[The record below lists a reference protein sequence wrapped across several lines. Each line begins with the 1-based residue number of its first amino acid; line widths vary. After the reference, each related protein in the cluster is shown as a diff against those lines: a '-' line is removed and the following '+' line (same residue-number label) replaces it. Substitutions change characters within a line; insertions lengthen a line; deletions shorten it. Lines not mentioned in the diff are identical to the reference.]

1 MLLPM
6 QHQPQLILPQ
16 ANNSDLPGPFL
27 FHDLPP
33 LSGAPATMSNAVK
46 IFILVNLVFSLVL
59 AVTTMRDYAT
69 RENWK
74 RRWDQDT
81 RELLKDVQSRDQLV
95 ANESKNRVRAEALV
109 VDNGRTITDLQNS
122 VKKLEADLNNRDQE
136 ILNFRADIKK
146 AEVNYNSLNESYMTQ
161 QKSLDLVRAR
171 NAELTH
177 IAQVS
182 RAVAFN
188 LNVKLSEV
196 EDDLNN
202 AQSELT
208 QRAQEIDAL
217 TKESS
222 KGKAMLA
229 LLQKRNPQLY
239 NELVDEKASTKALNG
254 VVAAVREGADGKQ
267 DTVMLSIGKDEKVEE
282 GIEFILY
289 RGGDYVVKVR
299 AEKVMADM
307 VSCRIIADSWNN
319 KNLKVQQGDLAT
331 NRL

>member
-1 MLLPM
+1 
-6 QHQPQLILPQ
+6 
-16 ANNSDLPGPFL
+16 
-27 FHDLPP
+27 
-33 LSGAPATMSNAVK
+33 MSNAVK

-74 RRWDQDT
+74 RRWDIET
-81 RELLKDVQSRDQLV
+81 RQGIQELQSRDQLV
-95 ANESKNRVRAEALV
+95 ANLSKDKVRAEMAV
-109 VDNGRTITDLQNS
+109 TDNGRTITDLQNS
-122 VKKLEADLNNRDQE
+122 VKKLESDLNSKDQE
-136 ILNFRADIKK
+136 IQNFRADLKK
-146 AEVNYNSLNESYMTQ
+146 AETNYAALNESYMAQ
-161 QKSLDLVRAR
+161 SKSLDLVRAR

-177 IAQVS
+177 IAQVA

-188 LNVKLSEV
+188 LNVKLSEI

-208 QRAQEIDAL
+208 QRAQEIDTL

-222 KGKAMLA
+222 RGKAIVA
-229 LLQKRNPQLY
+229 LLQKRYPQIA
-239 NELVDEKASTKALNG
+239 NELVDEKASTKSLNG
-254 VVAAVREGADGKQ
+254 VVAAVRPGADGNQ

-282 GIEFILY
+282 GIEFIIY
-289 RGGDYVVKVR
+289 RGSDYLVKVR
-299 AEKVMADM
+299 AEKVLNDM
-307 VSCRIIADSWNN
+307 VSCRIIRDSWNT

>member
-1 MLLPM
+1 
-6 QHQPQLILPQ
+6 
-16 ANNSDLPGPFL
+16 
-27 FHDLPP
+27 
-33 LSGAPATMSNAVK
+33 MSNAVK

-59 AVTTMRDYAT
+59 AATTMRDYGT
-69 RENWK
+69 HENWK
-74 RRWDQDT
+74 RRWDRDT
-81 RELLKDVQSRDQLV
+81 SDLLKDVQARDQLV
-95 ANESKNRVRAEALV
+95 ANLSKDKVVAEGLV
-109 VDNGRTITDLQNS
+109 VDNGRIITDLQNS
-122 VKKLEADLNNRDQE
+122 VKKLEADLNNRDLE
-136 ILNFRADIKK
+136 IQNFRADLKK
-146 AEVNYNSLNESYMTQ
+146 AETNFATLNENYMTQ
-161 QKSLDLVRAR
+161 VRSLDLVRAR

-177 IAQVS
+177 IAQVA

-208 QRAQEIDAL
+208 QRAQEIDSL

-229 LLQKRNPQLY
+229 LLQKRNPQIY
-239 NELVDEKASTKALNG
+239 NDLVDEKASTKALNG
-254 VVAAVREGADGKQ
+254 VVAAVRDGGDGQQ

-282 GIEFILY
+282 GVEFILY
-289 RGGDYVVKVR
+289 RGSDYIVKVR

-307 VSCRIIADSWNN
+307 VSCRIIRDSMNT

>member
-1 MLLPM
+1 
-6 QHQPQLILPQ
+6 
-16 ANNSDLPGPFL
+16 
-27 FHDLPP
+27 
-33 LSGAPATMSNAVK
+33 MSNAVK

-59 AVTTMRDYAT
+59 AATTMRDYGT
-69 RENWK
+69 HENWK

-81 RELLKDVQSRDQLV
+81 RELIKDVQSRDQLV
-95 ANESKNRVRAEALV
+95 ANLSKDKVRAESLV

-136 ILNFRADIKK
+136 IQNFRADLKLGETK
-146 AEVNYNSLNESYMTQ
+146 FATLNENYMTQ
-161 QKSLDLVRAR
+161 AKSLDLVRAR

-177 IAQVS
+177 IGQVA

-202 AQSELT
+202 AQSDLT
-208 QRAQEIDAL
+208 QRAQEIDSL

-229 LLQKRNPQLY
+229 ILQKRHPQIY

-254 VVAAVREGADGKQ
+254 VVAAVREGPDGQQ

-289 RGGDYVVKVR
+289 RGADYVVKVR

-307 VSCRIIADSWNN
+307 VSCRIIRDSWNA